1 MYLSDNKHLVDTDKE
16 MLKIVISNKVSV
28 GKKGFKYQ
36 CQYGYQYVDK
46 IIPLGIQKW
55 GSIKKVYKNR
65 F

>member
-1 MYLSDNKHLVDTDKE
+1 

-55 GSIKKVYKNR
+55 GSIKKVYKNL
-65 F
+65 FW